1 LTQTLP
7 LPAGGAGWLVLVFGA
22 EALPDLA
29 GFVEAAEFEDAGGF
43 ELAGAGA
50 AAPEFELEGVDA
62 AADVSAA
69 LVDFDF
75 FVLADFV
82 PAFASFDAASSVD
95 AALADLDFVLVDF
108 APESAS
114 FDAAESVDEV
124 LGDFDFFEL
133 VDFVPAAESVEAVE
147 SAFASVEEAFA
158 DFFLELAAFS
168 PDAESADAASPDEAF
183 ADLDFF
189 ELVEAVE
196 PPEES
201 LSEVDFAFFDFDVE
215 DFPEEDASL
224 ESVELASVDFFFDLV
239 VFFAGVVLESLES
252 VACAFTGAT
261 LASASP
267 SPAEIKNANTYFLNR
282 FMLFPPQFAHVRRT
296 PKRGVPRR
304 AFTRAFC
311 ASPAGARL
319 QRYEF
324 DELAQLVPPKD
335 LRASAQIRLAAYRVA
350 PLWLKPQRFVER
362 PLRLEWSQRD
372 GSLMRAVRTVPGE
385 TTLSD
390 PSRFG
395 LERILMLAG

>member
-1 LTQTLP
+1 MTQTCP

-22 EALPDLA
+22 DAVLDLA
-29 GFVEAAEFEDAGGF
+29 GLVEAVEFEEAGAV

-82 PAFASFDAASSVD
+82 PALASFDAASSVD
-95 AALADLDFVLVDF
+95 AALADLDFVLVGF
-108 APESAS
+108 VPASAS
-114 FDAAESVDEV
+114 FEAAESVDEA
-124 LGDFDFFEL
+124 LADFDFFEL
-133 VDFVPAAESVEAVE
+133 VDFVPAAASVEAVE

-158 DFFLELAAFS
+158 DFFLELVAFS

-196 PPEES
+196 LPEES
-201 LSEVDFAFFDFDVE
+201 LSEVDFAFFDFDAE

-239 VFFAGVVLESLES
+239 VFFAGVALESLES
-252 VACAFTGAT
+252 VACAFTGAI

-267 SPAEIKNANTYFLNR
+267 NPAEIKNANTYFLNR
-282 FMLFPPQFAHVRRT
+282 FMLFPPQCARVRRT
-296 PKRGVPRR
+296 PKGGVPRR
-304 AFTRAFC
+304 ALRVLSAP
-311 ASPAGARL
+311 SPAGARL

-335 LRASAQIRLAAYRVA
+335 LRASAQIRFSGVLSTAA
-350 PLWLKPQRFVER
+350 LVET
-362 PLRLEWSQRD
+362 LT
-372 GSLMRAVRTVPGE
+372 MR
-385 TTLSD
+385 
-390 PSRFG
+390 
-395 LERILMLAG
+395 